1 MMACRFRVLC
11 IVVAV
16 CACGLVGLG
25 FYALLLL
32 SGHDGSWVCGISGLC
47 QIFEETTPGGCN

>member
-1 MMACRFRVLC
+1 MHCCCCLGMWTCR
-11 IVVAV
+11 
-16 CACGLVGLG
+16 LG